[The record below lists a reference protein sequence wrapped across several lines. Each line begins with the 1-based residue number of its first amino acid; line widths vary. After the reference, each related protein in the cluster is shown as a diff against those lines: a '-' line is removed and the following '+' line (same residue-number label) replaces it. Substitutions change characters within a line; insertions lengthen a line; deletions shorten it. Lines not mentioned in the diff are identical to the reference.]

1 MTLQAQSLSLSLRG
15 RPVLRDVTAAL
26 PKGKVSV
33 IIGSNGAGKSTL
45 LSCLSGLRTADQ
57 GKALLDR
64 VTVHD
69 MSARERARR
78 IGFLPQQADIH
89 WDVTVRALVAL
100 GRLPYHDRW
109 GRGAEDE
116 AAIEAAMAQT
126 DCLHLAGRTALR
138 LSGGEQAR
146 VLLARVFAGQ
156 PEWILAD
163 EPLANLDPAHQLD
176 ALANLAQAARA
187 GAGVVVVLHDL
198 TQAARLADHIVIL
211 KTGAVHA
218 AGNAGDVLTQDI
230 LQSAFDVGVHIGK
243 DSDGAPIIVPTHRVS

>member
-15 RPVLRDVTAAL
+15 RPVLKDVTTIL

-33 IIGSNGAGKSTL
+33 IIGPNGAGKSTL
-45 LSCLSGLRTADQ
+45 LSCLSGLRTPDQ
-57 GKALLDR
+57 GRVLLNDEPIEKI
-64 VTVHD
+64 
-69 MSARERARR
+69 SANTRARR
-78 IGFLPQQADIH
+78 IGLLPQQADIH

-100 GRLPYHDRW
+100 GRLPYYDRW
-109 GRGAEDE
+109 GRGTENE

-156 PEWILAD
+156 PDWILAD
-163 EPLANLDPAHQLD
+163 EPLANLDPAHQID
-176 ALANLAQAARA
+176 ALTNLAQAARA
-187 GAGVVVVLHDL
+187 GAGVVAVLHDL

-211 KTGAVHA
+211 KAGAVHA
-218 AGNAGDVLTQDI
+218 AGNAGDVLTRDI

-243 DSDGAPIIVPTHRVS
+243 DSDGAPIIVPTHRV

>member
-15 RPVLRDVTAAL
+15 RPVLRDVSAAL

-33 IIGSNGAGKSTL
+33 IIGPNGAGKSTL
-45 LSCLSGLRTADQ
+45 LSCLSGLRVPDK
-57 GKALLDR
+57 GEALLDGTP
-64 VTVHD
+64 VYD
-69 MSARERARR
+69 MPARERARR
-78 IGFLPQQADIH
+78 IGLLPQQADIH
-89 WDVTVRALVAL
+89 WDVNVRALVSL
-100 GRLPYHDRW
+100 GRLPYHDRRD
-109 GRGAEDE
+109 RGAEDK
-116 AAIEAAMAQT
+116 AAIDAAMAQT
-126 DCLHLAGRTALR
+126 DCLHLADRTALR

-176 ALANLAQAARA
+176 ALNALASAARV
-187 GAGVVVVLHDL
+187 GAGVILVLHDL
-198 TQAARLADHIVIL
+198 TQAARIADNIVIL
-211 KTGAVHA
+211 KAGAVHA
-218 AGNAGDVLTQDI
+218 AGNAKDVLTLDI

>member
-100 GRLPYHDRW
+100 GRLPYHDRR
-109 GRGAEDE
+109 GRGADDE

-126 DCLHLAGRTALR
+126 DCLHLADRTALR

-176 ALANLAQAARA
+176 ALANLVQAARA

-198 TQAARLADHIVIL
+198 TQAARIADHIVIL
-211 KTGAVHA
+211 KAGAVHA
-218 AGNAGDVLTQDI
+218 AGNAEDVLTLDI

-243 DSDGAPIIVPTHRVS
+243 DSDGAPIIVPTHRV